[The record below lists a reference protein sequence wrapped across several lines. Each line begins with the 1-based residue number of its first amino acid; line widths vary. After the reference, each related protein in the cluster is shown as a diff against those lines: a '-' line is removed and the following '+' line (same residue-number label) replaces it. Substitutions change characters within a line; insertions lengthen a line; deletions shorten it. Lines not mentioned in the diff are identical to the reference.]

1 MLKKDEKQIV
11 CVAQFMAKEGK
22 TDELLQALHRLLE
35 PTHKEAGCVR
45 YELNQAIDNPRSVVF
60 VEKFKDQEAFD
71 FHCGT
76 PYIKRLLDEVA
87 PALAESVTVTLC
99 KEILP

>member
-22 TDELLQALHRLLE
+22 TDELLRALHSLLE
-35 PTHKEAGCVR
+35 PTHKEEGCVR
-45 YELNQAIDNPRSVVF
+45 YELNQAIENPRSIVF
-60 VEKFKDQEAFD
+60 VEKFKDQKAFD
-71 FHCGT
+71 FHCNT
-76 PYIKRLLDEVA
+76 PHVKRLLNEIA
-87 PALAESVTVTLC
+87 PALAESFAVTLC